1 MIVEEDEGVGIG
13 SGTQWPDGLC
23 CVGDEGVVANV
34 EDGGEKRV
42 VEGDDEE
49 KLEEGKS
56 KSGGEKGRW
65 RKEGVVDGGRQMMT
79 ILKGRV

>member
-1 MIVEEDEGVGIG
+1 MIVEEDEGVGIV

-49 KLEEGKS
+49 KLKEGKS
-56 KSGGEKGRW
+56 KSGEKREGGERRGSW
-65 RKEGVVDGGRQMMT
+65 MEGGR
-79 ILKGRV
+79 

>member
-49 KLEEGKS
+49 KLKEGKS
-56 KSGGEKGRW
+56 KSGEKREGGERRGSW
-65 RKEGVVDGGRQMMT
+65 MEGGR
-79 ILKGRV
+79 

>member
-1 MIVEEDEGVGIG
+1 MDGV
-13 SGTQWPDGLC
+13 L
-23 CVGDEGVVANV
+23 
-34 EDGGEKRV
+34 RV

-49 KLEEGKS
+49 KLKEGKS